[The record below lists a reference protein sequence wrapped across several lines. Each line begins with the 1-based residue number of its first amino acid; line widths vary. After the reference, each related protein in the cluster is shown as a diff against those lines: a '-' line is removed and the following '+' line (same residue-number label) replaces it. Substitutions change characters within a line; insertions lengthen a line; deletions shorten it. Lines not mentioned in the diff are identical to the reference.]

1 MNRRNF
7 IISGSLLS
15 TSLLVSRTKA
25 FSATFKG
32 DAGTIKP
39 KKLKKGDTVGLIA
52 PAGYL
57 KENHLKETR
66 ENLEGIGLK
75 IYYTE
80 RISHRNGYLGGTD
93 KERAE
98 DINHMFANENVD
110 AIFAVRG
117 GYGCARMLDY
127 IDYDIIKKNPKIL
140 IGYSDITSLLYAI
153 YAKTGLVCFHG
164 PVGTSTFNEFS
175 VKNMKDVLMET
186 KAPVV
191 LESHEEAYTSE
202 DPEYRFS
209 VINSGKAEGVLA
221 GGNLSIVASMVGTS
235 YDVNLK
241 DKILFLEE
249 IGEDPYRVDRMLT
262 QMELAGK
269 FEGIR
274 GFALGIFK
282 DCSLKDEEDKKKS
295 FSLHEVLFD
304 RLQKFNVPTIYG
316 LSFGHVVNKFTLPFG
331 VNAELNVDNRTLALL
346 ENSVQ

>member
-1 MNRRNF
+1 M
-7 IISGSLLS
+7 SE
-15 TSLLVSRTKA
+15 
-25 FSATFKG
+25 
-32 DAGTIKP
+32 TIKP
-39 KKLKKGDTVGLIA
+39 KKLKKGDTVGVVA

-57 KENHLKETR
+57 KEDHLKETR
-66 ENLEGIGLK
+66 ENLEGMGLK
-75 IYYTE
+75 VYYTD

-98 DINHMFANENVD
+98 DINHMFANDNVD
-110 AIFAVRG
+110 VIFAVRG

-127 IDYDIIKKNPKIL
+127 INYDIVKKNPKIL

-164 PVGTSTFNEFS
+164 PVGISTFNDYS
-175 VKNMKDVLMET
+175 VRIMEDVLMNTNE
-186 KAPVV
+186 PVI

-202 DPEYRFS
+202 DPEYQFT
-209 VINSGKAEGVLA
+209 VINSGTAEGVLV

-235 YDVNLK
+235 YDIDLK

-249 IGEDPYRVDRMLT
+249 IGEDPYRIDRMLT

-269 FEGIR
+269 FDGIR

-282 DCSLKDEEDKKKS
+282 NCDLDDEEDKQKS

-304 RLQKFNVPTIYG
+304 RLQKFNVPTLYG
-316 LSFGHVVNKFTLPFG
+316 LSFGHVTNKFTLPFG
-331 VNAELNVDNRTLALL
+331 IKAELNVNNRTLTLL
-346 ENSVQ
+346 ESSVL